1 MDEPKEAGIK
11 GESMGKM
18 QQYVDVELLFLALVT
33 KQLAVRMPDEG
44 VTFARVVNST
54 RKFALRHGLSR
65 EDLFRMLE
73 KFTSMGLFKRRVIRG
88 RVMYVANSTHGA
100 GATAV
105 VADSHVPAPA
115 DALRADVV
123 EHGGV
128 DKMQE
133 VLKQNALSFYERV
146 KNRK

>member
-1 MDEPKEAGIK
+1 
-11 GESMGKM
+11 MGKM

-33 KQLAVRMPDEG
+33 KQLATRMPDEG

-73 KFTSMGLFKRRVIRG
+73 KFTSLGLFKRRVIRG

-100 GATAV
+100 GATAYG
-105 VADSHVPAPA
+105 AQVPAPA
-115 DALRADVV
+115 ADVV